1 MDIIDRLNKF
11 VPITVEEHDDDDL
24 PHNFRAVVEDEREYV
39 VDFGVMDAQETLRN
53 NNYENRVQERTFYDE
68 DDDVYRGFVTF
79 YASTDEENN

>member
-11 VPITVEEHDDDDL
+11 VPITVEEHDDDNL
-24 PHNFRAVVEDEREYV
+24 SHNFRAVVEDEREYV

-53 NNYENRVQERTFYDE
+53 AGYENRVQSRTFYDE